1 MKPVFSAIGFS
12 APFGAMVAVYSTLAW
27 LDQRVWLL
35 AAFQGAAGLLLL
47 GMTLALLPRVGL
59 VAGGWA
65 NLATQALTAA
75 VMAPLALR
83 RVRRGR
89 LAEAL

>member
-1 MKPVFSAIGFS
+1 MLLRLIGLS
-12 APFGAMVAVYSTLAW
+12 APFAALVAVYSTLAW

-35 AAFQGAAGLLLL
+35 AAIQGVAGAMMLGLTLL
-47 GMTLALLPRVGL
+47 LLPRVGL

-65 NLATQALTAA
+65 NLATQALAAA

-89 LAEAL
+89 LVEAV